1 VGKTKNKNKQT
12 AKLALPARL
21 QSAKL
26 VLLKEEKEKK
36 KRQRRRSNP
45 IQNFRFSEQTCQQ
58 HL

>member
-12 AKLALPARL
+12 AELALPARH

-36 KRQRRRSNP
+36 KRQRRRSIP
-45 IQNFRFSEQTCQQ
+45 I
-58 HL
+58 